1 MSQKPLLLKMLVVGA
16 LALVL
21 LVPLAMVQGLVA
33 ERAALKHEVVRSVAQ
48 SAAGTQR
55 VTLPVLVVPYVHKW
69 VETVESLDEQGRKR
83 TVRHERSTA
92 GAARLLPEAVAVR
105 SAPQLAHKYR
115 GLYRVLTYTAHLAV
129 SGRFAIP
136 KDFGLAPVEGRVEW
150 GTPVFAL
157 GISDPRGIRNGPILD
172 WGGARITM
180 QPGAGGDLTRLG
192 QGISAAV
199 PGSGAAGASAVD
211 FKVDIE
217 LAGMERISFVPTG
230 RETRVTL
237 AAAWPHPSFFGK
249 FSPEKTIG
257 PGDFSA
263 EWKTSFF
270 STNAAQA
277 YAVCGASGKCE
288 AFEANEFGLSF
299 IQPADLYQQLERSAK
314 YGFLFIGLTFA
325 AFFLFETL
333 KALAVH
339 PVQYGLVGL
348 ALALFFVLLVSLSE
362 HIGFASAYAAAASA
376 CVGLI
381 VVYAGAV
388 LRSWGRASAIGAQLA
403 ALYGVLYMLLRSED
417 YALLMGS
424 LFLFGLLAATMLGTR
439 RVDWYALHATPR
451 EPKPETVA

>member
-1 MSQKPLLLKMLVVGA
+1 MSQKPLLLKMLVIGA

-83 TVRHERSTA
+83 TVRHERGAA
-92 GAARLLPEAVAVR
+92 GAARLLPDAVAVR

-115 GLYRVLTYTAHLAV
+115 GLYRVLTYTAPLAV

-136 KDFGLAPVEGRVEW
+136 KDFGFAPLEGRVEW

-157 GISDPRGIRNGPILD
+157 GTSDPRGIRNAPILD
-172 WGGARITM
+172 WGGARIAM
-180 QPGAGGDLTRLG
+180 QPGTGGDLTRLG

-199 PGSGAAGASAVD
+199 PGLLAASPSAVE

-217 LAGMERISFVPTG
+217 LAGMERISFVPSG
-230 RETRVTL
+230 RETRVSL

-270 STNAAQA
+270 STDAAQA
-277 YAVCGASGKCE
+277 YAVCGASAKCE
-288 AFEANEFGLSF
+288 AFEANEFGVSF

-362 HIGFASAYAAAASA
+362 HIGFASAYAAAAAA

-388 LRSWGRASAIGAQLA
+388 LRGWGRAAAIGAQLA
-403 ALYGVLYMLLRSED
+403 ALYGVMYLLLKSED

-424 LFLFGLLAATMLGTR
+424 LFLFGLLAAIMLGTR
-439 RVDWYALHATPR
+439 RVDWYSLRAVAR
-451 EPKPETVA
+451 EPTQDTTA

>member
-1 MSQKPLLLKMLVVGA
+1 
-16 LALVL
+16 
-21 LVPLAMVQGLVA
+21 
-33 ERAALKHEVVRSVAQ
+33 
-48 SAAGTQR
+48 
-55 VTLPVLVVPYVHKW
+55 
-69 VETVESLDEQGRKR
+69 
-83 TVRHERSTA
+83 
-92 GAARLLPEAVAVR
+92 
-105 SAPQLAHKYR
+105 
-115 GLYRVLTYTAHLAV
+115 
-129 SGRFAIP
+129 
-136 KDFGLAPVEGRVEW
+136 
-150 GTPVFAL
+150 
-157 GISDPRGIRNGPILD
+157 
-172 WGGARITM
+172 M
-180 QPGAGGDLTRLG
+180 QPGTGGDLTRFG
-192 QGISAAV
+192 QGISAVV
-199 PGSGAAGASAVD
+199 PGLIAASPSEVE

-230 RETRVTL
+230 RETRVNL

-257 PGDFSA
+257 PGDFNA

-277 YAVCGASGKCE
+277 YAVCGASAKCE
-288 AFEANEFGLSF
+288 AFEANEFGVSF

-333 KALAVH
+333 KSLVVH

-362 HIGFASAYAAAASA
+362 HIGFAHAYVAAAGA

-388 LRSWGRASAIGAQLA
+388 LHSWGRAAAIGAQLA
-403 ALYGVLYMLLRSED
+403 ALYGVLYLLLRSED

-439 RVDWYALHATPR
+439 RVDWYALRAAPR
-451 EPKPETVA
+451 EPKPETGA